1 MTESSDYESVQVFIG
16 VDVGKDTHHAVAI
29 NRSGKRLFDKA
40 LPNDENKL
48 RSLISDLKQHGQI
61 LLVVDQPA
69 TIGALPVAVA
79 RSEGVLVGYL
89 PGLAMR
95 RIADLH
101 AGEAKTDAR
110 DAAIIAEAARTLP
123 HALRTLKLADE
134 QIAELSMLCGFDD
147 DLAAQTTQASNRI
160 RGLLTQIHPALERVL
175 GPRLDHPAVL
185 DLLQRY
191 PSPEKL
197 ASLGEKKLAA
207 QLCKLAPRLGK
218 RLAADIAQALAEQ
231 TVVVPGTNAAAVVL
245 PRLALQLIT
254 LRKQRDEVALA
265 VEQRVLAH
273 PLYPV
278 LTSMPGVGVRTAAR
292 LLTEVACRAF
302 ASVAHLAAY
311 AGLAPVT
318 RRSGSSI
325 RGEHPSRRGNK
336 ALKRALFLSA
346 FAALRDPLS
355 RAYYTRKMSQGKR
368 HNQALIA
375 LARRRCD
382 VLFAMMRDGTFIPRR
397 RHNMLDNLIGHPGIP
412 LRLCHRNPPFIS
424 GQPDSR
430 LFLRF
435 SPVVMPVKVARCFHD
450 HTGWFNNIRRNILMA
465 TPVSLMDDQMVDM
478 AFITQLTGLT
488 DKWFYKLIKVGGFP
502 APIKMG
508 RSSRWLK
515 SEVEAWLQARIA
527 QSRP

>member
-110 DAAIIAEAARTLP
+110 DAAII
-123 HALRTLKLADE
+123 DE

-245 PRLALQLIT
+245 PRLALPLIT

-382 VLFAMMRDGTFIPRR
+382 VLFAMMRDGTFY
-397 RHNMLDNLIGHPGIP
+397 
-412 LRLCHRNPPFIS
+412 
-424 GQPDSR
+424 
-430 LFLRF
+430 
-435 SPVVMPVKVARCFHD
+435 
-450 HTGWFNNIRRNILMA
+450 
-465 TPVSLMDDQMVDM
+465 TP
-478 AFITQLTGLT
+478 
-488 DKWFYKLIKVGGFP
+488 
-502 APIKMG
+502 
-508 RSSRWLK
+508 
-515 SEVEAWLQARIA
+515 QA
-527 QSRP
+527 S

>member
-1 MTESSDYESVQVFIG
+1 
-16 VDVGKDTHHAVAI
+16 
-29 NRSGKRLFDKA
+29 
-40 LPNDENKL
+40 
-48 RSLISDLKQHGQI
+48 
-61 LLVVDQPA
+61 
-69 TIGALPVAVA
+69 
-79 RSEGVLVGYL
+79 
-89 PGLAMR
+89 
-95 RIADLH
+95 
-101 AGEAKTDAR
+101 
-110 DAAIIAEAARTLP
+110 IAEAARTLP

-160 RGLLTQIHPALERVL
+160 RGLLTQIHPAPERVL
-175 GPRLDHPAVL
+175 GPRLEHPAVL

-254 LRKQRDEVALA
+254 LRKQRDEVALE

-302 ASVAHLAAY
+302 ASAAHLAAY

-336 ALKRALFLSA
+336 ALKR
-346 FAALRDPLS
+346 
-355 RAYYTRKMSQGKR
+355 
-368 HNQALIA
+368 
-375 LARRRCD
+375 
-382 VLFAMMRDGTFIPRR
+382 
-397 RHNMLDNLIGHPGIP
+397 
-412 LRLCHRNPPFIS
+412 
-424 GQPDSR
+424 
-430 LFLRF
+430 
-435 SPVVMPVKVARCFHD
+435 
-450 HTGWFNNIRRNILMA
+450 
-465 TPVSLMDDQMVDM
+465 
-478 AFITQLTGLT
+478 
-488 DKWFYKLIKVGGFP
+488 
-502 APIKMG
+502 
-508 RSSRWLK
+508 
-515 SEVEAWLQARIA
+515 
-527 QSRP
+527 